1 LPHNNL
7 IDIFAF
13 DKTTR
18 TTISRR
24 DRMRNKRLLRLN
36 TLSFQE
42 NIIINSIKKLVIISI
57 FIKKQILSKIE
68 NLIVRFILLG
78 TKNEIYKKLS

>member
-1 LPHNNL
+1 
-7 IDIFAF
+7 
-13 DKTTR
+13 
-18 TTISRR
+18 
-24 DRMRNKRLLRLN
+24 MRNKRLLRLD

-42 NIIINSIKKLVIISI
+42 NIIINSLKELVIVSI